1 MENKVLLT
9 PVDDLVEIVKQNP
22 NCQIDFLSQKL
33 NLPHELIERW
43 LVVLEEFK
51 ILNITYKGFNGFVN
65 ISQSVAKHNSSKEV
79 DIDKIKQI
87 FVSKSKEK
95 GLSVEKMKVIWPT
108 FLQRY
113 ENDIQELFTKKAK
126 AAGYPQAKIGVA
138 WNKFRGELN
147 TL

>member
-1 MENKVLLT
+1 MESKVLLT

-22 NCQIDFLSQKL
+22 NCQINFLSQKL
-33 NLPHELIERW
+33 KLPQELIEKW

-51 ILNITYKGFNGFVN
+51 ILTITYKGFNGFVS
-65 ISQSVAKHNSSKEV
+65 ISQGVKKHNSSKEI

-95 GLSVEKMKVIWPT
+95 GLTINKMQQVWPN
-108 FLQRY
+108 FLKRY
-113 ENDIQELFTKKAK
+113 ESDIHEMFVNKAK
-126 AAGYPQAKIGVA
+126 AAGYPENKIDPA

>member
-1 MENKVLLT
+1 MESKVLLT
-9 PVDDLVEIVKQNP
+9 PVDDLVDIVKQNP

-33 NLPHELIERW
+33 NLPQELIEKW

-51 ILNITYKGFNGFVN
+51 ILTITYKGFNGFVN
-65 ISQSVAKHNSSKEV
+65 VSQGVKKHSSSKEI

-87 FVSKSKEK
+87 FVSKSKDK
-95 GLSVEKMKVIWPT
+95 GLSIDKMQQVWPS

-113 ENDIQELFTKKAK
+113 ESDIHELFVQKAK
-126 AAGYPQAKIGVA
+126 AAGYPEPKIEMA

>member
-1 MENKVLLT
+1 MESKVLLT

-33 NLPHELIERW
+33 NLPQELIEKW

-51 ILNITYKGFNGFVN
+51 ILTITYKGFNGFVN
-65 ISQSVAKHNSSKEV
+65 ISQGVKKHSSSKEI

-95 GLSVEKMKVIWPT
+95 GLSIDKMQEVWPN
-108 FLQRY
+108 FLKRY
-113 ENDIQELFTKKAK
+113 ENDIRELFNKKAR
-126 AAGYPQAKIGVA
+126 AAGYPENKIGLA